1 MKSKPQKKA
10 TYKQLMEY
18 INQLELQVKNNQQA
32 VYDVASLLQEYVEM
46 RKDVSKLQDHMKA
59 KFGSDAEIPTRW
71 SVFRKYCKNKYLQVK
86 KVLASYM

>member
-1 MKSKPQKKA
+1 M

-32 VYDVASLLQEYVEM
+32 VYDVAGLLNEYVEM
-46 RKDVSKLQDHMKA
+46 RKDVTKLQDHMKS

-71 SVFRKYCKNKYLQVK
+71 SVFKKLLKDWYLQLK
-86 KVLASYM
+86 KKLVFEK